1 MGSSH
6 MAMTTNHRYAT
17 PTERETGAG
26 TVVPPV
32 AAHSSASNR
41 GLTFRN
47 SSAGRVIA
55 DGRAVRGTKSSAATP

>member
-1 MGSSH
+1 MSFSH
-6 MAMTTNHRYAT
+6 MDMTTNHRYAAAAK
-17 PTERETGAG
+17 RETGAG

-32 AAHSSASNR
+32 AVHSSASNR

-55 DGRAVRGTKSSAATP
+55 KGRAVRGTKSSAATP